1 MTARSATM
9 RATRIIG
16 LSAPFLVLSECR
28 SASGR
33 ASPEEC
39 APVAAE
45 LPPASSAEGLAG
57 EYQLRLVATSGAK
70 KGAATD
76 GTLRLDRQTGN
87 LRYRTRPGGA
97 RDSTVLHPLYGA
109 AEVDLTAIDAVSVGT
124 TTSLDPMQ
132 PGVLVMER
140 HAAPGRPPLAEI
152 IIRLGSEANRRDR
165 QRFDGGYTVLR
176 VRQVG
181 PGRLAG
187 SWASGVATE
196 RAAGYFCATR
206 TGGRMDGRTG

>member
-1 MTARSATM
+1 M

-16 LSAPFLVLSECR
+16 LTTPLFLLSVCR
-28 SASGR
+28 SSSGR

-39 APVAAE
+39 APVATE
-45 LPPASSAEGLAG
+45 LAPASSAQGLAG
-57 EYQLRLVATSGAK
+57 EYRLRLVATSGAK
-70 KGAATD
+70 KGVATE
-76 GTLRLDRQTGN
+76 GTLRLDPQADA
-87 LRYRTRPGGA
+87 LLYRTRPGGP

-109 AEVDLTAIDAVSVGT
+109 ADVDLASIDAVSVGN

-140 HAAPGRPPLAEI
+140 HAARGQPPLAEI
-152 IIRLGSEANRRDR
+152 MIRLGSDANRRDR
-165 QRFDGGYTVLR
+165 QRFDGGYTALR

-187 SWASGVATE
+187 SWSSGVTAE
-196 RAAGYFCATR
+196 RAAGYFCATKK
-206 TGGRMDGRTG
+206 DGR

>member
-1 MTARSATM
+1 M
-9 RATRIIG
+9 RAARIIG
-16 LSAPFLVLSECR
+16 LTTPVLLLSMCR
-28 SASGR
+28 SQSGR

-39 APVAAE
+39 APVVNE

-57 EYQLRLVATSGAK
+57 VYRLRLVTTSGARE
-70 KGAATD
+70 GAATE
-76 GTLRLDRQTGN
+76 GTLRLEPQPDT
-87 LRYRTRPGGA
+87 LLYRTRLGGA

-109 AEVDLTAIDAVSVGT
+109 ADVDLALIGAVSVGN

-140 HAAPGRPPLAEI
+140 RAAPGKPPLTEI
-152 IIRLGSEANRRDR
+152 TIRLGSDANRRDR
-165 QRFDGGYTVLR
+165 QRFDGGYTALR

-187 SWASGVATE
+187 SWSSGVTAE
-196 RAAGYFCATR
+196 HAAGYFCATR
-206 TGGRMDGRTG
+206 VEGR

>member
-1 MTARSATM
+1 MTAPAGDDSM
-9 RATRIIG
+9 RAARIIG
-16 LSAPFLVLSECR
+16 LTTPFLLLSMCR
-28 SASGR
+28 SPSGR
-33 ASPEEC
+33 ANPEEC
-39 APVAAE
+39 APVATE

-57 EYQLRLVATSGAK
+57 EYRLRLVATSGAK
-70 KGAATD
+70 KGAATE
-76 GTLRLDRQTGN
+76 GALRLDAQTAA
-87 LRYRTRPGGA
+87 LLYRARPGGA

-109 AEVDLTAIDAVSVGT
+109 ADIDLAVIDAVSVGN

-140 HAAPGRPPLAEI
+140 HAPPGQPPLAEI
-152 IIRLGSEANRRDR
+152 TIRLGSDANRRDR
-165 QRFDGGYTVLR
+165 QRFDGGYTALQ

-187 SWASGVATE
+187 SWSSGVTAE

-206 TGGRMDGRTG
+206 TGGR